1 MLPTLLAWPVT
12 STNCVT
18 CHHWHGN
25 LEIAVSPCS
34 ACLIWQHAF
43 QVKSRQASPRRASP
57 QVPERYLDFIQA
69 PGSCK
74 AARILARVR
83 IADHALLLAANLV
96 TVPLVG
102 QQTLHG
108 GLAVVQ
114 VVQCLKQRGYSQGLC
129 HTTLSLQHNQT
140 AVCTLA
146 VLVSLCRAQSVKGT
160 WYAWALRLPACLQ
173 HGQQHEVGAHML
185 TPTHVMTS
193 HSMSQ
198 SGVQAYNR

>member
-12 STNCVT
+12 STNCVN

-43 QVKSRQASPRRASP
+43 QVKIRQASPRRASP
-57 QVPERYLDFIQA
+57 QVPKRYLDFIQA
-69 PGSCK
+69 PRSCK

-102 QQTLHG
+102 QQALHG

-140 AVCTLA
+140 AVCTGCCA
-146 VLVSLCRAQSVKGT
+146 CELVQGAECEGHLVCM
-160 WYAWALRLPACLQ
+160 LMLPARLQ

-185 TPTHVMTS
+185 TPIHVMTT
-193 HSMSQ
+193 
-198 SGVQAYNR
+198 